1 MLFLVLV
8 LLPLTAI
15 AQTSNNITINGTVLT
30 VGTSSSNS
38 DEGWIFSSNKL
49 TLSGT
54 DKSYTLSGTDT
65 SEKIS
70 VSIEANCNVTLDNLT
85 LTHGDFEVK
94 PSNSVNLYIKGS
106 NSLENNYYSAGLSVP
121 EKASITIDTIEG
133 YANATLSLQGG
144 TQSAGLGS
152 SNGKSNKTSGSITI
166 NGGTINAK
174 GNSAAG
180 IGGNS
185 SGNNG
190 TITINGGNVTA
201 RGASYASAI
210 GGGFMGNGGTINING
225 GNVTAT
231 GGRYGAAI
239 GGGSQASGG
248 NITISGGTVKA
259 ISGGRYSYGIGDGN
273 EYSGTTNASIVIKG
287 GSVETPSFNG
297 SEPTNGTNK
306 VYKVLVPFLEKN
318 SKASID
324 FGGAF
329 IFGQTDI
336 MSDSE
341 GNLYLYLVPNT
352 YSITVTDSK
361 GKNHYNFKVDGT
373 SDEVIATKAVAISG
387 SSDNDITNATGVNV
401 VLERG
406 FNPWGWNTLVLPFDL
421 TTNEVNET
429 FGKSAKVAYFTN
441 NTENTIELN
450 TDENSKAITANKP
463 VLISGLG
470 WGIDWTFKN
479 KDIKASSTPQIEGAK
494 GINFVG
500 TYKNM
505 TVAAGDYF
513 IAQDTTYTDKLW
525 KSTGKTTLA
534 ATRAYFTVTDK
545 KNAKPRLLIV
555 NGETTGIVT
564 PIVNED
570 AKVKDST
577 VYNLGGQKVGD
588 SNSLHSLP
596 KGVYIVGRKKIVIK

>member
-180 IGGNS
+180 IGGNDG
-185 SGNNG
+185 GNNG

-201 RGASYASAI
+201 NGREYASAI
-210 GGGFMGNGGTINING
+210 GGGRQG
-225 GNVTAT
+225 
-231 GGRYGAAI
+231 
-239 GGGSQASGG
+239 SGG

-259 ISGGRYSYGIGDGN
+259 IPNSFYGYGIGDGN
-273 EYSGTTNASIVIKG
+273 GYNGTANASIVIKG
-287 GSVETPSFNG
+287 GSVETLSFNG

-352 YSITVTDSK
+352 YRITVKDSK
-361 GKNHYNFKVDGT
+361 GDNHYDFKVDGT

-545 KNAKPRLLIV
+545 ATAKPRLLIV